1 MLIFKDATRDLYSGR
16 SSRGGI
22 ILLLMWVW
30 VHWIIIMVVPVNS
43 RHFTEGPRSFVAFI
57 YSDKIIDRTTNGL
70 PPPCRNCH
78 DKIKIPFEINRI
90 DLIFASFEQGLS
102 IKLSYGY
109 GNMKKYMYFI
119 VLVFFS
125 AW

>member
-1 MLIFKDATRDLYSGR
+1 MRLVTCIADDR
-16 SSRGGI
+16 RGGI

-30 VHWIIIMVVPVNS
+30 VHWTIIMVVPVNS

-57 YSDKIIDRTTNGL
+57 YSDKIIDRSINDL

-78 DKIKIPFEINRI
+78 DKIKTPPEINRI

-102 IKLSYGY
+102 IKLSYAY
-109 GNMKKYMYFI
+109 GNMKKFLYFI